1 MYYNLKKIKVMVYPE
16 IEIKEKRKSF
26 SMKVKISKREVQGEV
41 FNSEEITE
49 LKKTI
54 LEDISEELDSLIV
67 MMVEDDELSDEQ
79 ILGLDEALGRV
90 SISVEDEEE
99 VEETEEGA

>member
-1 MYYNLKKIKVMVYPE
+1 MVYPE

-26 SMKVKISKREVQGEV
+26 SMKVKISKREVQGEI

-90 SISVEDEEE
+90 SISVEEEVEETEEE
-99 VEETEEGA
+99 VEETEEEA